1 MVAGALIPSAY
12 RSFGVSCAQ
21 DARRTIM
28 GDKGKGSGKTLKK
41 APKDGKAGKHG
52 LRPHEQRGQA
62 DTAPAIKKVG
72 K

>member
-1 MVAGALIPSAY
+1 
-12 RSFGVSCAQ
+12 
-21 DARRTIM
+21 M

-41 APKDGKAGKHG
+41 APKDGKTGKHG

-62 DTAPAIKKVG
+62 AVAPAVKKIG

>member
-1 MVAGALIPSAY
+1 
-12 RSFGVSCAQ
+12 
-21 DARRTIM
+21 M

-41 APKDGKAGKHG
+41 APKDGKMGKHG

-62 DTAPAIKKVG
+62 DAIPALKKPG